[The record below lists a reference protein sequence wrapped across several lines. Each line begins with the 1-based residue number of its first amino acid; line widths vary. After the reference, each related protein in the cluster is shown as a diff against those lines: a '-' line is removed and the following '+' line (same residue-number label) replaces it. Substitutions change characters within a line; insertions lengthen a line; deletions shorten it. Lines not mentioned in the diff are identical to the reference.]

1 VTLPSS
7 IARQTTEEPTASIA
21 GIAAGQTEM
30 EQELARLIVTTLQ
43 LEITS
48 EQIVATEPMF
58 REGLGLDSIDAL
70 ELSLAVST
78 EYGVELKADDERN
91 GEIFASLRSLARH
104 VTERRTR

>member
-7 IARQTTEEPTASIA
+7 IAHQTNEEPKASTTGA
-21 GIAAGQTEM
+21 GAGQTEM

-43 LEITS
+43 LEIAPA
-48 EQIVATEPMF
+48 QIAPTEPMF

-78 EYGVELKADDERN
+78 QYGVELKADDERN